1 MSPDVATPQ
10 CVWFCSNF
18 WSSLLLLGGLKRD
31 RPTTCMVVRHG
42 GDRGSLKA
50 GRQKFEELL
59 FWYCTFLS
67 RPSFGHV
74 SGVPGIRK
82 TPKCR
87 RVCLP
92 KWISLGETGRDTVD
106 LEAWLEVVLVPTASQ
121 DAPEVLPCLDDWPID
136 CGRNST
142 CHHDHSACAGVCR
155 FVYSKRCNVINPI
168 INHPLNHHC
177 MDGINNPHTV
187 CLWHWVSDIAE
198 KTDG

>member
-1 MSPDVATPQ
+1 MLV
-10 CVWFCSNF
+10 V
-18 WSSLLLLGGLKRD
+18 SLEFG
-31 RPTTCMVVRHG
+31 RPPRT
-42 GDRGSLKA
+42 
-50 GRQKFEELL
+50 
-59 FWYCTFLS
+59 
-67 RPSFGHV
+67 
-74 SGVPGIRK
+74 
-82 TPKCR
+82 CR
-87 RVCLP
+87 R
-92 KWISLGETGRDTVD
+92 GTVD

-142 CHHDHSACAGVCR
+142 CHHDHSACAGGCR
-155 FVYSKRCNVINPI
+155 FVYSKRCNVINPR